1 MDIQRIKKMAKL
13 LIGGLLVLMVVGGV
27 ACREANRAMA
37 TEENGPEVQDNA
49 TQAETNTPAETQKKD
64 LREGVSAKVLAAL
77 DGLEKLGETVKD
89 LRGELRLEKLETLV
103 DDKTIKEGQLYY
115 RRDKDKISFRISFE
129 KTIYDGRRFDEPEHF
144 VFADGW
150 LTHRQERIK
159 REDRYEVTRPGQPSS
174 DLMRIGKSPLPIPI
188 GQKTEDILKNFD
200 VCLIEPNE
208 EIDPPK
214 METVHLK
221 LVPKKGTELAVSRK
235 RLEFWLREKNNLVV
249 RSQWENDSGDIF
261 TAEMND
267 LRINKG
273 IKDRDF
279 RLSRLPGDYE
289 VVINPLPEEPMDR

>member
-1 MDIQRIKKMAKL
+1 MTKL
-13 LIGGLLVLMVVGGV
+13 VIGGLLVLAVVGGL
-27 ACREANRAMA
+27 ACRSQNTAMA

-64 LREGVSAKVLAAL
+64 IREGVSAKVLAAL

-115 RRDKDKISFRISFE
+115 RRDKGKISFRISFE
-129 KTIYDGRRFDEPEHF
+129 KTLYDRRRFDEPEHF

-150 LTHRQERIK
+150 LTHRQERSR
-159 REDRYEVTRPGQPSS
+159 REDRYEVTRPGQPST

-188 GQKTEDILKNFD
+188 GQKTDDVLKNFD
-200 VCLIEPNE
+200 VYLIEPNE
-208 EIDPPK
+208 KIDPAEIK
-214 METVHLK
+214 SVHLK
-221 LVPKKGTELAVSRK
+221 LLPRKGTELAVSRK
-235 RLEFWLREKNNLVV
+235 RLEFWLREKDNLVV

-261 TAEMND
+261 TADMNK
-267 LRINKG
+267 LRVNKG

-279 RLSRLPGDYE
+279 RLPRLPGDYE
-289 VVINPLPEEPMDR
+289 VVPHPLPEEPEEDTSHR